1 MRRYE
6 TDSSRAAAR
15 ILAHALLADGV
26 LDQAELDSLARSGV
40 TRTLGIERAAF
51 DEVLRHYCEDLM
63 MGSAYLDSLQ
73 LRLTDDVLPHLLDEI
88 RDPAFRR
95 LLLEAIDEIAAA
107 DGVRTAEESALIAQA
122 ARHWG
127 LTAAVHARP
136 CG

>member
-40 TRTLGIERAAF
+40 TGSLGIQRADF

-63 MGSAYLDSLQ
+63 MGSDYLDSLH
-73 LRLTDDVLPHLLDEI
+73 LRLADDALLQLLDEI
-88 RDPAFRR
+88 RDPTFRS
-95 LLLEAIDEIAAA
+95 LLLEAIEEIISA
-107 DGVRTAEESALIAQA
+107 DGVRTAEEHALITQA

-127 LTAAVHARP
+127 LAEAARARP
-136 CG
+136 GA